1 MAKCRH
7 VRFAKERYQSCPRVI
22 TDFCGW
28 FESNFLLTFRW
39 VGLEPIG
46 HLAIKFFD
54 KEVRF
59 SLNAYRSLGTGFT
72 CADSMMGPFVDTAGT
87 TTPSISFDERGITY
101 LAATNDG
108 WLPYLVDE
116 GVGFVHYSAYK
127 VRRHFGLDQDIPDD
141 FSAIMESLT
150 SVRAFLR
157 HAAFEFWSRHFI
169 VVTIPSSQRKG
180 IYTAAMHGY

>member
-7 VRFAKERYQSCPRVI
+7 VCFAKERYQSCPRVI
-22 TDFCGW
+22 TDFYGW

-39 VGLEPIG
+39 VGLKPIG

-116 GVGFVHYSAYK
+116 GVGFVHYSANK
-127 VRRHFGLDQDIPDD
+127 VRRQFGLDQDIPDD
-141 FSAIMESLT
+141 FSVIIESLT

-157 HAAFEFWSRHFI
+157 HTAFEF
-169 VVTIPSSQRKG
+169 
-180 IYTAAMHGY
+180 